1 MNPDIVIKQHL
12 QALGIVI
19 VAWFIFA
26 DSLILDVMPREIK
39 KYKGSIKRLT
49 TEKQNLEN
57 LKVELDVTRSSIQES
72 DENLRELFNRF
83 PKEGNAE
90 NDINATVIRITE
102 KIIVQNDQLKPK
114 VTKEF
119 IPEGVNIYNVPQVK
133 SGDPQLNVDN
143 SIMISTY
150 EQQMEIRC
158 NYFEL
163 LQFLHDLNTQDL
175 FLMITEL
182 SLDPYPDLPYGITA
196 KVKLVTFGFEGFKDR
211 KQNEAYLKVLQ
222 EQLESITEDKSNQSE
237 ESEQFEEE
245 FY

>member
-12 QALGIVI
+12 QALGVVI

-26 DSLILDVMPREIK
+26 DSLILDVMPKEIK
-39 KYKGSIKRLT
+39 KYKGSIRRLT

-57 LKVELDVTRSSIQES
+57 LSVELDVTRSSIQES

-90 NDINATVIRITE
+90 NEINATVTRITE

-114 VTKEF
+114 ITKEY
-119 IPEGVNIYNVPQVK
+119 ISEGVETYNVPQVK
-133 SGDPQLNVDN
+133 SGDPALNVDN

-163 LQFLHDLNTQDL
+163 LQFLHDLSTQDL
-175 FLMITEL
+175 FFMITEL
-182 SLDPYPDLPYGITA
+182 SLKPYPDLPYGITA
-196 KVKLVTFGFEGFKDR
+196 KVKLVTFGFEGFKSR
-211 KQNEAYLKVLQ
+211 EQNEAYLKILE
-222 EQLESITEDKSNQSE
+222 EQAENLSEDKPNQSE
-237 ESEQFEEE
+237 ESEQFEDE